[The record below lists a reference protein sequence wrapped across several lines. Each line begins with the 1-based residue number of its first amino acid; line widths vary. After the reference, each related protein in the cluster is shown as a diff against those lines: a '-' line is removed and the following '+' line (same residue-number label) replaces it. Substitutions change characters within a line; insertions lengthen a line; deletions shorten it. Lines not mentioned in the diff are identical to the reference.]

1 MYEAFFELREKP
13 FSLLPDPGFLY
24 LSQKHQE
31 ALTLLEYGLLNQAGF
46 IILTG
51 EIGSGKTTLMRYLL
65 DRLDSDVTIG
75 LISHTHQSLG
85 DLMDWIC
92 QAFDIQAATNAKRDL
107 HQAFVDFLI
116 KQYAAGK
123 RVLLIVDEAQNLGL
137 DKLEELRLLSN
148 INADKDLVLQLML
161 LGQPQLRDLL
171 QRAELEQFVQRV
183 AASYHLGRLDASET
197 EHYIYHR
204 VLIAGGKYKI
214 FDRGACHAIHHY
226 SKGVPRLINLLCDTA
241 LVYAYG
247 ASEKTVTAK
256 AVDELIDVHAPHLL
270 IPIERD
276 TLGRQAQR
284 ERLASEAETDDDGL
298 TPFLAPDRA
307 TPPEPE
313 IDRSIHSSP
322 SVISSGVAR
331 NLNREREDVFPS
343 VADALQ
349 AEDASSSGIAERTP
363 ATPSPRSN
371 ASPEAGPASG
381 ARGVAE
387 SAPIPA
393 AERVT
398 TETSSDVRKKRR
410 RFRPGGLL
418 MALLILIA
426 VGAAIVWLGA
436 SSISEGFRAA
446 VFNQFDRQE
455 PRATDPASTPP
466 PEDLSTN
473 TAAVDSSS
481 ASSPDA
487 RVPPEQQPE
496 VPSDRSSSEP
506 SGGRGMMAPETP
518 SAEATAEAVPPLS
531 QDPSTATDNESQDA
545 PDRIQLDPKPARL
558 TTEIGFSAPPVDLTE
573 SAQARNG
580 SAPAPRR
587 SAVMADLER
596 RFRALPVEI
605 SAVDQDFIKVD
616 LGESV
621 QFPDGSTSLDAR
633 AREVLTAI
641 AEALEETETAMI
653 SVIGH
658 TDSSGADSIN
668 QALSA
673 QRAATVSR
681 FLVRRGIPS
690 ERVSSEGRGKSE
702 PKVDPEQERIL
713 GPGVNR
719 RIELELRAPQPNMN

>member
-65 DRLDSDVTIG
+65 DRLDRDVTIG

-92 QAFDIQAATNAKRDL
+92 QAFDIQAATSAKRDL

-116 KQYAAGK
+116 DQYAAGK

-204 VLIAGGKYKI
+204 ILIAGGKYKI

-226 SKGVPRLINLLCDTA
+226 SKGIPRLINLLCDTA

-256 AVDELIDVHAPHLL
+256 AVDDLIDIHAPHLL

-284 ERLASEAETDDDGL
+284 ERLASEAEIGDDGL
-298 TPFLAPDRA
+298 TPFDAMEIVAPLV
-307 TPPEPE
+307 PE
-313 IDRSIHSSP
+313 IDDSRAPSPPATSS
-322 SVISSGVAR
+322 SLVRDLAR
-331 NLNREREDVFPS
+331 EHEDVPPS
-343 VADALQ
+343 VARALQ
-349 AEDASSSGIAERTP
+349 AEDA
-363 ATPSPRSN
+363 PSPARASTDIVPPLPRSAAHPDARHALGTMKTTHS
-371 ASPEAGPASG
+371 AS
-381 ARGVAE
+381 
-387 SAPIPA
+387 IQA
-393 AERVT
+393 AERLA
-398 TETSSDVRKKRR
+398 EEASSSVRKRR
-410 RFRPGGLL
+410 TPFQPGGLL
-418 MALLILIA
+418 IAFLILIA
-426 VGAAIVWLGA
+426 VGAAMVWLGT
-436 SSISEGFRAA
+436 SSISERFRSALLDQVDREAQPATVPAA
-446 VFNQFDRQE
+446 TPPSDD
-455 PRATDPASTPP
+455 PSTTSPTDPDSEP
-466 PEDLSTN
+466 
-473 TAAVDSSS
+473 TAA
-481 ASSPDA
+481 
-487 RVPPEQQPE
+487 PPAQQPE
-496 VPSDRSSSEP
+496 APSERSLP
-506 SGGRGMMAPETP
+506 SPAGERDMMTP
-518 SAEATAEAVPPLS
+518 TTPTAEGTAEVVPPPPLS
-531 QDPSTATDNESQDA
+531 QDPSPATDDERQGA
-545 PDRIQLDPKPARL
+545 PDRI
-558 TTEIGFSAPPVDLTE
+558 EMGSSAPPGTLTE
-573 SAQARNG
+573 GTQARNG
-580 SAPAPRR
+580 SASEPLR
-587 SAVMADLER
+587 SAALADLEH

-605 SAVDQDFIKVD
+605 SAVDRDFIKVD

-621 QFPDGSTSLDAR
+621 QFLDGSTSLDTR

-641 AEALEETETAMI
+641 AEVLEETETAMI
-653 SVIGH
+653 NVIGH
-658 TDSSGADSIN
+658 TDSSGTDSIN

-702 PKVDPEQERIL
+702 PKIDPEQERII

-719 RIELELRAPQPNMN
+719 RIELEVRNPDPGMN